1 MMKRARELLL
11 VPGMMACLASAMLAG
26 EPVEIPLWPAGSLPK
41 LSDAGPEGITNR
53 GTSML
58 DRAVSNVTIPT
69 LTVYLPEGNQ
79 TNTIAV
85 VICPGGGYARL
96 AIDKEG
102 HDVARWLNTIGV
114 AGIVLKYRLP
124 RPELAVGQKPWPIQD
139 GEQAIRLVHSRAT
152 EWKIDPHR
160 VGLMGFSA
168 GGHLASTV
176 GTHLDQAQP
185 ATTNAVERLSARPD
199 FMVLVYPVISMKE
212 PITHQGSLFYL
223 LGATP
228 DPKLVEFYSN
238 ESQVTSRTPPTFLVQ
253 ARDDRVSIEN
263 SLRFYAALQKAGVPS
278 ELHVFEKG
286 GHGFGLG
293 VNGGEPAAWPN
304 LCAVWLKSL

>member
-1 MMKRARELLL
+1 MERAREFLL
-11 VPGMMACLASAMLAG
+11 VLGLMVCLANTSLAG
-26 EPVEIPLWPAGSLPK
+26 EPVEIPLWPAGTLPK
-41 LSDAGPEGITNR
+41 LEDAKPEQIDDR
-53 GTSML
+53 GTNKP
-58 DRAVSNVTIPT
+58 DRAVSNLIVPT
-69 LTVYLPEGNQ
+69 LSVYLPDGSQ
-79 TNTIAV
+79 TNTSAV
-85 VICPGGGYARL
+85 VICPGGAYARL

-102 HDVARWLNTIGV
+102 HTVARWLNTIGV

-124 RPELAVGQKPWPIQD
+124 RPELSAGQKPWPIQD
-139 GEQAIRLVHSRAT
+139 GERAIRLTRSRAA
-152 EWKIDPHR
+152 EWKIDPQR

-176 GTHLDQAQP
+176 GTHIEEAPRAKADL
-185 ATTNAVERLSARPD
+185 VERLSARPD

-212 PITHQGSLFYL
+212 PITHEGSLHNL

-238 ESQVTSRTPPTFLVQ
+238 ESQVTPQTPPTFLVQ
-253 ARDDRVSIEN
+253 AKDDRVSVEN

-278 ELHVFEKG
+278 EFHVLEKG

-293 VNGGEPAAWPN
+293 VNGGEPATWPA
-304 LCAVWLKSL
+304 LCAVWLKTR